1 MRAPINTLR
10 LRHALRCQHHHLPFS
25 ASLAEED
32 DPFVSASKV
41 LDEWSCKLCGVL
53 LAQTV
58 IQRQRGFGSNEI
70 TSGLTAL

>member
-1 MRAPINTLR
+1 MRAPINTIR
-10 LRHALRCQHHHLPFS
+10 LRHALRCQHHHSPFS
-25 ASLAEED
+25 ALLAEED
-32 DPFVSASKV
+32 DPFVSASRI
-41 LDEWSCKLCGVL
+41 LDESCKLCGVL